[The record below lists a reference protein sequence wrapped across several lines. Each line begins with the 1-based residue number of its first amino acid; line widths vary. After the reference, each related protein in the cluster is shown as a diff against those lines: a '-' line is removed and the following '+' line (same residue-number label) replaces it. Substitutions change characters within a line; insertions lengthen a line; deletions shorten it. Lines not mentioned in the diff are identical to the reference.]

1 MNYRSD
7 YNSIPCNTIG
17 ENRNEDGSLQNPTI
31 IDKAKKISSIM
42 GKKSARRILCT
53 VWCDSEDFRKS
64 EFEKILK
71 VWKLTTVYCLFGPI
85 EWTEE
90 NKKPHFHAFMCWS
103 SPKNFKTIIKTLD
116 PHFYHIE
123 PSKTTNEAVEYCIK
137 TNPDDILEFGEL
149 PKQGERTDLKDM
161 LKQYKFNIN
170 EIKNNEPELYRKFR
184 SGLNDICEYHQSKK
198 SMLDWLGLK
207 ENENGEIER
216 KEYKPTIVHW
226 FFGPT
231 GKGKTYEIKKILS
244 SRILN
249 GELKPDD
256 ITRID
261 NFKGDFAIGDL
272 NVKSKIVIIDEFR
285 GDKLKLGELLQLI
298 DGCNVNIKG
307 SKLYIHAE
315 EIFITSCQH
324 PKEAYHSVKSDK
336 VDQLMRRL
344 TDIRNFGSE
353 DYEDD
358 Y

>member
-1 MNYRSD
+1 MEPEVGAR
-7 YNSIPCNTIG
+7 SIPCNTI
-17 ENRNEDGSLQNPTI
+17 EPDLNEDGTIQNPTI
-31 IDKAKKISSIM
+31 FNESKKIVSIM
-42 GKKSARRILCT
+42 GKKTMKRMICT

-64 EFEKILK
+64 EFERILK
-71 VWKLTTVYCLFGPI
+71 IWNLTTTYMLFGPI

-90 NKKPHFHAFMCWS
+90 NKKPHFHMFVSWTHS
-103 SPKNFKTIIKTLD
+103 KKVPTILKILPSKI
-116 PHFYHIE
+116 YHIE
-123 PSKTTNEAVEYCIK
+123 PAMTQSEAIEYCWK
-137 TNPDDILEFGEL
+137 TNPNDILEFGEQ
-149 PKQGERTDLKDM
+149 PKQGERTDLKEL
-161 LKQYKFNIN
+161 LKKYQFNIN

-184 SGLNDICEYHQSKK
+184 SGLIDICEYHQSKK

-207 ENENGEIER
+207 ENENGEIEK

-231 GKGKTYEIKKILS
+231 GKGKTYEVKKILS

-249 GELKPDD
+249 NELKPDD

-272 NVKSKIVIIDEFR
+272 NVESKIVIIDEFR

-344 TDIRNFGSE
+344 IDIRNFGS
-353 DYEDD
+353 DDSEDD